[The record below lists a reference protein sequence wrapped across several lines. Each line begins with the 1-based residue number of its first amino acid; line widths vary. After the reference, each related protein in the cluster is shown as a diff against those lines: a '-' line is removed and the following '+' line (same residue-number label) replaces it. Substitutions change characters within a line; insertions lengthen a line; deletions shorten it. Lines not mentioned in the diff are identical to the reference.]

1 MIQLIN
7 STSKDTDPGHLTEYN
22 EYTRMWVL
30 EEKTAQFFVA
40 QYKFR
45 SVQTFVVTFQYTGWL
60 IRILKRE

>member
-45 SVQTFVVTFQYTGWL
+45 SVQNLCCDIPVHWL
-60 IRILKRE
+60 ANKDP